1 MKQTDIDTLKNSGKH
16 IRSVLARMEKD
27 FNRNRQELIAA
38 EVIVEWA
45 VRCLEKGEGKN
56 DIR

>member
-1 MKQTDIDTLKNSGKH
+1 MKQMDIDTLKSSGKN

-45 VRCLEKGEGKN
+45 IKILENKESKN
-56 DIR
+56 DT

>member
-1 MKQTDIDTLKNSGKH
+1 MKQMDIDTLKTSGKN

-45 VRCLEKGEGKN
+45 IKILENMEGKN
-56 DIR
+56 GTQ

>member
-1 MKQTDIDTLKNSGKH
+1 MKQMDIDTLKTSGKN

-38 EVIVEWA
+38 GVIVEWA
-45 VRCLEKGEGKN
+45 IKILENKEAKN
-56 DIR
+56 DTR

>member
-1 MKQTDIDTLKNSGKH
+1 MKQMDIDTLKTSGKN

-45 VRCLEKGEGKN
+45 IKILENKEGKN
-56 DIR
+56 DTR